1 MSENEFMSPE
11 DINKVI
17 ENVTA
22 LASIKDIKSL
32 KVKSVMKNGNS
43 ELIWQPFTGWSP

>member
-17 ENVTA
+17 DNKLVDA
-22 LASIKDIKSL
+22 LMLESA
-32 KVKSVMKNGNS
+32 
-43 ELIWQPFTGWSP
+43 Q